1 MVPETQWIQ
10 TAHSYSLKALDI
22 RSPKWA
28 LESSNQGARKLC
40 SSWSPQGRIGFL
52 AFPASSG
59 SQHSLAQDPSSP
71 HPQSQSSWAKFLSRC
86 HFSGPVFP
94 LSPLH
99 LEGCLRLHC
108 TQDKSRIISKILSQR
123 ISNFNSICKLNA
135 LLPRSL
141 PYSQVPGFRTDIFGR
156 SLPLTYELEG
166 GRCFS
171 WKGRGR
177 WNENS

>member
-1 MVPETQWIQ
+1 MPGSCVPPEVPRGELV
-10 TAHSYSLKALDI
+10 SLPFQLLVA
-22 RSPKWA
+22 
-28 LESSNQGARKLC
+28 
-40 SSWSPQGRIGFL
+40 
-52 AFPASSG
+52 ASIPW
-59 SQHSLAQDPSSP
+59 LRT

-177 WNENS
+177 